1 MGQGFRAF
9 FGEEASGL
17 ARAAGCG
24 PNSTRRP
31 YQETAPL
38 GRLAGNVVP
47 TPPRHLIDQ
56 GLGVSLPAMASIEW
70 ANLKAH
76 ELRALAAD
84 DAVVIAPAAALEQHG
99 PHLPVQVDSR
109 LATEVSH
116 RAARKASPTRPAVVL
131 PVVWS
136 GLSEHHM
143 PFGGTIT
150 LDTAALTAIF
160 RCIVDS
166 VRRHGFGDVPIL
178 NGHGGNIVA
187 SQAIAQDL
195 SLEFDDD
202 TIVAATY
209 WLEAASRLEP
219 LLEDQSTVLHA
230 GEAETSMM
238 LALAPDLV
246 DDSDL
251 ASHRTDADL
260 SFLAAGEGSFRWRD
274 LAAVTP
280 NGVLG
285 DPSSASAGKGER
297 LLDAASDAI
306 ADLITNP
313 ITWAAAPDMRG
324 EGTGG
329 VPFRR

>member
-1 MGQGFRAF
+1 M
-9 FGEEASGL
+9 S
-17 ARAAGCG
+17 
-24 PNSTRRP
+24 
-31 YQETAPL
+31 
-38 GRLAGNVVP
+38 
-47 TPPRHLIDQ
+47 
-56 GLGVSLPAMASIEW
+56 SIEW

-76 ELRALAAD
+76 ELRALATD
-84 DAVVIAPAAALEQHG
+84 GAVVVAPVAALEQHR
-99 PHLPVQVDSR
+99 PHLPVMVDSR

-116 RAARKASPTRPAVVL
+116 RAARKAFDERPTVVL

-150 LDTAALTAIF
+150 LDTAALTAVF
-160 RCIVDS
+160 RCIIDS
-166 VRRHGFGDVPIL
+166 VRRHGFTDVLIL

-187 SQAIAQDL
+187 SQVIAQDL
-195 SLEFDDD
+195 SLEFPDV

-209 WLEAASRLEP
+209 WLEAASRLGP
-219 LLEDQSTVLHA
+219 LLEDQSNVMHA

-238 LALAPDLV
+238 LALEPHLV

-251 ASHRTDADL
+251 AAHRTDADL
-260 SFLAAGEGSFRWRD
+260 GFLSAGEGSFRWRD

-280 NGVLG
+280 NGVIG
-285 DPSSASAGKGER
+285 DPSTASAEKGER

-306 ADLITNP
+306 ADLITDP
-313 ITWAAAPDMRG
+313 QTWAPAPDVRSD
-324 EGTGG
+324 GTGG

>member
-1 MGQGFRAF
+1 
-9 FGEEASGL
+9 
-17 ARAAGCG
+17 
-24 PNSTRRP
+24 
-31 YQETAPL
+31 
-38 GRLAGNVVP
+38 
-47 TPPRHLIDQ
+47 
-56 GLGVSLPAMASIEW
+56 MALMEW

-84 DAVVIAPAAALEQHG
+84 DAVVIAPVAAMEQHG

-116 RAARKASPTRPAVVL
+116 RAAEKAHDEQATVVL
-131 PVVWS
+131 PVVWA

-150 LDTAALTAIF
+150 LDYETLLSMF

-166 VRRHGFGDVPIL
+166 VQRHGFNKVVIL
-178 NGHGGNIVA
+178 NGHGGNIDA
-187 SQAIAQDL
+187 CKMIAQSL
-195 SLEFDDD
+195 SLELDEV
-202 TIVAATY
+202 TVVAATY
-209 WLEAASRLEP
+209 WLEAASRLA
-219 LLEDQSTVLHA
+219 LILEDQSNVLHA

-238 LALAPDLV
+238 MQLEPNLV

-251 ASHRTDADL
+251 ASHRTPADL
-260 SFLAAGEGSFRWRD
+260 SFLLAGEGSFRWRD

-285 DPSSASAGKGER
+285 DPTSANAAKGE
-297 LLDAASDAI
+297 LLLEAASDAI

-313 ITWAAAPDMRG
+313 ATWAPTTDLRG
-324 EGTGG
+324 DSTGG
-329 VPFRR
+329 VPFHR